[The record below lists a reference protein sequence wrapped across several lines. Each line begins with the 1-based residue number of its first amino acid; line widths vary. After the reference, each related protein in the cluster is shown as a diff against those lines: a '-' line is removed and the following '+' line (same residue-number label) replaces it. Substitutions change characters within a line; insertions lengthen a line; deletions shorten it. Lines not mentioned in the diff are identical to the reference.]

1 MKNRETRM
9 TSRFL
14 ALAPMEMR
22 NMMGAELGKD
32 EEAQFLIES
41 EVSVGHVERDRQEPG
56 LELKRGLSCQYVGI
70 TRVKEASG
78 SAQRQA
84 VEPEHAGKETAFPL
98 CAGLEA
104 KAPRKTAVFRPAHRR
119 NLTHSL
125 CLANWSFPPRLE
137 AFWERK
143 PA

>member
-1 MKNRETRM
+1 MKR
-9 TSRFL
+9 
-14 ALAPMEMR
+14 
-22 NMMGAELGKD
+22 
-32 EEAQFLIES
+32 
-41 EVSVGHVERDRQEPG
+41 
-56 LELKRGLSCQYVGI
+56 YVGI

-119 NLTHSL
+119 NLTHSACVWHTGPSRPDL
-125 CLANWSFPPRLE
+125 RSILGAE
-137 AFWERK
+137 ARFERGACWELQFKRGAECFTSHGTGHLK
-143 PA
+143 GRSKKR